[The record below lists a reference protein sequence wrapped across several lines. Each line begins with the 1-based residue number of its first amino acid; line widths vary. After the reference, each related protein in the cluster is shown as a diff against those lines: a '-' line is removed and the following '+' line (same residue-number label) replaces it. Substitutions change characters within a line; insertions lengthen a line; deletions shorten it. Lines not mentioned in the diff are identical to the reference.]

1 MAESDDGD
9 EKDEMDAMT
18 ELPPLTRADVDAKI
32 AAITE
37 RVARGEL
44 RHREELEIWGGALA
58 EKLAT
63 KDNLAAL
70 EKRMA
75 TKDDLTALEKRMAS
89 KDDLAAL
96 EERLLAELAR
106 HATAIQESVASQLRV
121 FDDKYKHLVAKPR
134 RGRPS

>member
-1 MAESDDGD
+1 MAESDDD
-9 EKDEMDAMT
+9 DMTDAMA

-32 AAITE
+32 DAIYA

-58 EKLAT
+58 ERMS
-63 KDNLAAL
+63 AL
-70 EKRMA
+70 EQRQA
-75 TKDDLTALEKRMAS
+75 TVEQRLTNVEHRLTNVERRF
-89 KDDLAAL
+89 DVF

>member
-1 MAESDDGD
+1 MPESDDGD

-63 KDNLAAL
+63 KDDLAAL
-70 EKRMA
+70 EKH
-75 TKDDLTALEKRMAS
+75 
-89 KDDLAAL
+89 LAAL